1 MTNDNAVVHRLDV
14 GEETVEFVERGD
26 GEPLLLVHAGVFDA
40 WFAPLAR
47 DATVRDFR
55 VLETRRVGYDTTAPT
70 PGRHLTIAD
79 HARHC
84 AAVLDSLQIR
94 PAHVLGHS
102 SGSLIGLQLA
112 VERPE
117 LVQSLVLVEPA
128 IAPALAS
135 PPEADGIRESYRAMA
150 AMAREAADLRPL
162 FDSFMRRV
170 CASDYRDVLLAAL
183 GQKGLQRAER
193 DCGFF
198 FREEVPAVE
207 HWTFDHTIGS
217 RVAQP
222 VLFVQGGDSPPMVH
236 AISAHIAAM
245 LAADT
250 ETTTVPGTDHLL
262 PLRDPATLGRLTA
275 NFINRHD
282 FTTHV

>member
-1 MTNDNAVVHRLDV
+1 MTNDNAVVHRLNV
-14 GEETVEFVERGD
+14 GEETVEFVERGH

-47 DATVRDFR
+47 DDTVRDFR
-55 VLETRRVGYDTTAPT
+55 VLETRRVGYDTTAPM
-70 PGRHLTIAD
+70 PARQLTIAD

-94 PAHVLGHS
+94 QAHVLGHS

-112 VERPE
+112 VDRPE

-128 IAPALAS
+128 IAPALVP

-150 AMAREAADLRPL
+150 AMARAAADLRPL
-162 FDSFMRRV
+162 FDSFMRQV
-170 CASDYRDVLLAAL
+170 CAPDYRDVLLAAL
-183 GQKGLQRAER
+183 GSEGLQRAER

-198 FREEVPAVE
+198 FRQEVPAVE

-222 VLFVQGGDSPPMVH
+222 VLFVQGGDSPPIVH
-236 AISAHIAAM
+236 GISANLAAM
-245 LAADT
+245 LAADA

-275 NFINRHD
+275 NFISRHHI
-282 FTTHV
+282 TTHV

>member
-1 MTNDNAVVHRLDV
+1 MTNGNAVRRRLDV
-14 GEETVEFVERGD
+14 GEETVEFFERGD

-40 WFAPLAR
+40 WFTPLAH
-47 DATVRDFR
+47 DATLKDFR
-55 VLETRRVGYDTTAPT
+55 VLQTRRVGYDTTAPK

-84 AAVLDSLQIR
+84 AAILDSLQIQR
-94 PAHVLGHS
+94 AHVLGHS

-128 IAPALAS
+128 IAPALA
-135 PPEADGIRESYRAMA
+135 PPNEAAGIRESYQAMA
-150 AMAREAADLRPL
+150 AMARAGADLVAL
-162 FDSFMRRV
+162 FDTFMRQV
-170 CASDYRDVLLAAL
+170 CAQDYRDVLLAAL
-183 GQKGLQRAER
+183 GPEGIQRAER

-198 FREEVPAVE
+198 FREEVPAVQ
-207 HWTFDHTIGS
+207 HWTFDRAIAS
-217 RVAQP
+217 RIAQP
-222 VLFVQGGDSPPMVH
+222 VLFVQGGDSPSIVH
-236 AISAHIAAM
+236 AIIAHIATM

-250 ETTTVPGTDHLL
+250 ETTTIPGTDHLL

-275 NFINRHD
+275 D
-282 FTTHV
+282 FTRRHRITAHI

>member
-1 MTNDNAVVHRLDV
+1 MNGNAVVHRLDV
-14 GEETVEFVERGD
+14 GGERVEFVERGK

-40 WFAPLAR
+40 WFAPLAG

-55 VLETRRVGYDTTAPT
+55 VLETRRVGYDTTAPP
-70 PGRHLTIAD
+70 PGQHLTIAD

-94 PAHVLGHS
+94 RAHVLGHS
-102 SGSLIGLQLA
+102 SGSLICLQLA
-112 VERPE
+112 ADRPE

-128 IAPALAS
+128 IAPALA
-135 PPEADGIRESYRAMA
+135 PPTEAAGIGESYRAMA
-150 AMAREAADLRPL
+150 ALARESTDLRPL
-162 FDSFMRRV
+162 FDSFMRQV
-170 CASDYRDVLLAAL
+170 CAEDYRDVLLAAL
-183 GQKGLQRAER
+183 GPEGLQRAER

-198 FREEVPAVE
+198 FRDEVPAVQ
-207 HWTFDHTIGS
+207 HWTFDQAVGS
-217 RVAQP
+217 RVTQP

-236 AISAHIAAM
+236 AISAHLAAM

-262 PLRDPATLGRLTA
+262 PLRDPATLGRLAAT
-275 NFINRHD
+275 FISRHQI
-282 FTTHV
+282 TTSV